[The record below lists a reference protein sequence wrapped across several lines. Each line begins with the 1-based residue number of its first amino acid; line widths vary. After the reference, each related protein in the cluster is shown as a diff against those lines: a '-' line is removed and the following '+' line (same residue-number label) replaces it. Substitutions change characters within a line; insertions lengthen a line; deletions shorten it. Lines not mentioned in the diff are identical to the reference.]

1 MAGERIKLYSYWRSS
16 AAYRVRIALN
26 LKGLPYELIPVSL
39 INNGGEHRSEEY
51 RALNPQGKV
60 PTLIDGERIVRQS
73 MAIVEYIEESYEGEH
88 RLMPSTPRERAR
100 VRSLAQI
107 VACDIHP
114 VNNLGVMQYLEHEF
128 NAPQV
133 ERDRWIKHWITEGFK
148 GLEKLLETNPS
159 TGQFCE
165 GDEPSL
171 ADICLVP
178 QVYNAYRWSVDMNQ
192 FPLIRRIFDECM
204 KMEAFDLAKPE
215 SQPDA
220 PKA

>member
-16 AAYRVRIALN
+16 AAHRVRIALN

-39 INNGGEHRSEEY
+39 IANGGEHRSEDY

-114 VNNLGVMQYLEHEF
+114 INNLGVMQYLEHEF

-204 KMEAFDLAKPE
+204 KMEAFDRAKPE

>member
-39 INNGGEHRSEEY
+39 INNGGEHRTEEY

-60 PTLIDGERIVRQS
+60 PTLIDGERIIRQS
-73 MAIVEYIEESYEGEH
+73 MAIVEYLEESYEGEH
-88 RLMPSTPRERAR
+88 RLMPANARERAR
-100 VRSLAQI
+100 VRGLAQI

-114 VNNLGVMQYLEHEF
+114 INNLGVMQYLEHEF

-148 GLEKLLETNPS
+148 ALREAAVD
-159 TGQFCE
+159 Q
-165 GDEPSL
+165 
-171 ADICLVP
+171 
-178 QVYNAYRWSVDMNQ
+178 SVDRCI
-192 FPLIRRIFDECM
+192 L
-204 KMEAFDLAKPE
+204 
-215 SQPDA
+215 
-220 PKA
+220 

>member
-26 LKGLPYELIPVSL
+26 LKGLAYELIPVSL
-39 INNGGEHRSEEY
+39 IANGGEHRSEAY
-51 RALNPQGKV
+51 REINPQQKI
-60 PTLIDGERIVRQS
+60 PTLIDGERIIRQS

-114 VNNLGVMQYLEHEF
+114 INNLGVMQYLEHEF

-133 ERDRWIKHWITEGFK
+133 ERDRWIKHWITEGFE

-178 QVYNAYRWSVDMNQ
+178 QVYNAYRWSVDMKQ
-192 FPLIRRIFDECM
+192 FPLIGRIYDVCM
-204 KMEAFDLAKPE
+204 KMDAFDRAKPE